1 MSQIEVVK
9 ERNPAR
15 VRGAEMSAPKIAR
28 IDQSKL
34 RESAYDALREAFTR
48 GAFAPGETVSLRT
61 LADQLGT
68 SMTPVREAV
77 RRLVA
82 EGALVDTPSRT
93 LEVPPFDPA
102 RMRELKSARLALE
115 ALLLEEAM
123 DHLDTGGIDALEGI
137 ITAPRTDRG
146 MPDLKQNYDFHFT
159 LYGYARSRVILP
171 LVEAL
176 WLQYGAFLNL
186 VVQERAANEIPEH
199 IHHEEI
205 IAALRHSDRK
215 GAQRALA
222 LDIERSFKLLL
233 PES

>member
-1 MSQIEVVK
+1 MNE
-9 ERNPAR
+9 
-15 VRGAEMSAPKIAR
+15 PKIAR

-34 RESAYDALREAFTR
+34 RESVYDALRDAFTR
-48 GAFAPGETVSLRT
+48 GAFAPGESVSLRT

-82 EGALVDTPSRT
+82 EGALIDTPSRT
-93 LEVPPFDPA
+93 LEVPPFDA
-102 RMRELKSARLALE
+102 DRMRELKSARLALE
-115 ALLLEEAM
+115 AILLDEAM
-123 DHLDTGGIDALEGI
+123 ERMDASLIDELSAI
-137 ITAPRTDRG
+137 IAAPRSTGDL
-146 MPDLKQNYDFHFT
+146 PDLTQNYDFHFS
-159 LYGYARSRVILP
+159 LYRRSGSRVILP

-186 VVQERAANEIPEH
+186 VVREETASQIPEH

-205 IAALRHSDRK
+205 IEALRARDRAA
-215 GAQRALA
+215 AQKALA
-222 LDIERSFKLLL
+222 QDIERSFKLLL

>member
-1 MSQIEVVK
+1 MNE
-9 ERNPAR
+9 
-15 VRGAEMSAPKIAR
+15 PKIAR

-34 RESAYDALREAFTR
+34 RESVYDALRDAFTR
-48 GAFAPGETVSLRT
+48 GAFAPGESVSLRT

-93 LEVPPFDPA
+93 LEVPPFDA
-102 RMRELKSARLALE
+102 DRMRELKSARLALE
-115 ALLLEEAM
+115 AILLDEAM
-123 DHLDTGGIDALEGI
+123 DHMDGASIDVLAAI
-137 ITAPRTDRG
+137 ISRRRPAGD
-146 MPDLKQNYDFHFT
+146 MPDLTQNYDFHFT
-159 LYGYARSRVILP
+159 LYRQSGSQVILP

-186 VVQERAANEIPEH
+186 VVKEKAASEIPEH

-205 IAALRHSDRK
+205 IAALRVNDRDA
-215 GAQRALA
+215 AQAALA
-222 LDIERSFKLLL
+222 TDIDRSFKLLL
-233 PES
+233 PED

>member
-1 MSQIEVVK
+1 MNE
-9 ERNPAR
+9 
-15 VRGAEMSAPKIAR
+15 PKIAR

-34 RESAYDALREAFTR
+34 RESVYDALRDAFTR
-48 GAFAPGETVSLRT
+48 GAFAPGESVSLRT

-93 LEVPPFDPA
+93 LEVPPFDA
-102 RMRELKSARLALE
+102 DRMRELKSARLALE
-115 ALLLEEAM
+115 AILLNEAM
-123 DHLDTGGIDALEGI
+123 DHIDAAAINALAAIIARPRIEGEL
-137 ITAPRTDRG
+137 
-146 MPDLKQNYDFHFT
+146 PDLTQNYEFHFN
-159 LYGYARSRVILP
+159 LYRQSRSQVILP

-186 VVQERAANEIPEH
+186 VVQEKAALETPEH

-205 IAALRHSDRK
+205 IAALRVKDRAA
-215 GAQRALA
+215 AQKALA
-222 LDIERSFKLLL
+222 QDIERSFKLLL
-233 PES
+233 PET

>member
-1 MSQIEVVK
+1 MSE
-9 ERNPAR
+9 
-15 VRGAEMSAPKIAR
+15 PKIAR

-34 RESAYDALREAFTR
+34 RESVYEELRDAFTR
-48 GAFAPGETVSLRT
+48 GVFAPGESVSLRT

-93 LEVPPFDPA
+93 LEVPPFDA
-102 RMRELKSARLALE
+102 DRMRELKSARLALE
-115 ALLLEEAM
+115 AILLDEAIDHM
-123 DHLDTGGIDALEGI
+123 DDAAIDALAAIIARPRPEGEL
-137 ITAPRTDRG
+137 
-146 MPDLKQNYDFHFT
+146 PDLTQNYEFHFT
-159 LYGYARSRVILP
+159 LYRQSRSRVILP

-186 VVQERAANEIPEH
+186 VVQEKAASEIPEH

-205 IAALRHSDRK
+205 IAALHAKDRAA
-215 GAQRALA
+215 AQKALA

-233 PES
+233 PET

>member
-1 MSQIEVVK
+1 MNE
-9 ERNPAR
+9 
-15 VRGAEMSAPKIAR
+15 PKIAR

-34 RESAYDALREAFTR
+34 RESVYDALRDAFTR
-48 GAFAPGETVSLRT
+48 GAFAPGESVSLRT

-93 LEVPPFDPA
+93 LEVPPFDA
-102 RMRELKSARLALE
+102 ERMRELKSARLALE
-115 ALLLEEAM
+115 AILLNEAM
-123 DHLDTGGIDALEGI
+123 DHIDAAAIDALAAI
-137 ITAPRTDRG
+137 IARPRTEG
-146 MPDLKQNYDFHFT
+146 ALPDLTQNYEFHFN
-159 LYGYARSRVILP
+159 LYRHSRSQVIMP

-186 VVQERAANEIPEH
+186 VVQEKAALETPEH

-205 IAALRHSDRK
+205 IAALRVKDRAA
-215 GAQRALA
+215 AQKALA

-233 PES
+233 PET

>member
-1 MSQIEVVK
+1 MSE
-9 ERNPAR
+9 
-15 VRGAEMSAPKIAR
+15 PKIAR

-34 RESAYDALREAFTR
+34 RESVYEALREAFTR
-48 GAFAPGETVSLRT
+48 GAFAPGESVSLRT

-93 LEVPPFDPA
+93 LEVPPFDA
-102 RMRELKSARLALE
+102 DRMRELKSARLALE
-115 ALLLEEAM
+115 AILLDEAM
-123 DHLDTGGIDALEGI
+123 DHMDDAAIDTLAAIIARSRPEGEL
-137 ITAPRTDRG
+137 
-146 MPDLKQNYDFHFT
+146 PDLTQNYEFHFS
-159 LYGYARSRVILP
+159 LYRQSRSRVILP

-186 VVQERAANEIPEH
+186 VVQEKAASEIPEH

-205 IAALRHSDRK
+205 IAALRAKDRAA
-215 GAQRALA
+215 AQKALA

-233 PES
+233 PET

>member
-1 MSQIEVVK
+1 MSQ
-9 ERNPAR
+9 
-15 VRGAEMSAPKIAR
+15 PKIAR

-48 GAFAPGETVSLRT
+48 GVFAPGETVSLRT

-93 LEVPPFDPA
+93 LEVPPFDA
-102 RMRELKSARLALE
+102 HRMRELKSARLALE

-123 DHLDTGGIDALEGI
+123 DHIGADDIGKLETI
-137 ITAPRTDRG
+137 ISAPRTETDT
-146 MPDLKQNYDFHFT
+146 PDLKQNYDFHFS
-159 LYGYARSRVILP
+159 LYRQSGSRVILP

-186 VVQERAANEIPEH
+186 VVREKAAGEIPEH

-205 IAALRHSDRK
+205 IAALRDKDRVS
-215 GAQRALA
+215 AQRSLA

>member
-1 MSQIEVVK
+1 MSQ
-9 ERNPAR
+9 
-15 VRGAEMSAPKIAR
+15 PKIAR

-34 RESAYDALREAFTR
+34 RESAYDALHEAFTR

-93 LEVPPFDPA
+93 LEVPPFDGE

-115 ALLLEEAM
+115 ALLLDEAM
-123 DHLDTGGIDALEGI
+123 AHLDAGVIDALEAI
-137 ITAPRTDRG
+137 IAAPRSAEDT
-146 MPDLKQNYDFHFT
+146 PDLKQNYDFHFT
-159 LYGYARSRVILP
+159 LYRQSGSRVILP

-186 VVQERAANEIPEH
+186 VVREKAAGEIPEH

-205 IAALRHSDRK
+205 IAALRRKDRK
-215 GAQRALA
+215 AAQKALA

-233 PES
+233 PQT

>member
-1 MSQIEVVK
+1 MSQ
-9 ERNPAR
+9 
-15 VRGAEMSAPKIAR
+15 PKIAR

-48 GAFAPGETVSLRT
+48 GAFAPGETVSLRM
-61 LADQLGT
+61 LAGQLGT

-93 LEVPPFDPA
+93 LEVPPFDA
-102 RMRELKSARLALE
+102 NRMRELKSARLALE

-123 DHLDTGGIDALEGI
+123 DHLDAAAIDALEDI
-137 ITAPRTDRG
+137 ISAPRSDSGT
-146 MPDLKQNYDFHFT
+146 PDLKQNYDFHFN
-159 LYGYARSRVILP
+159 LYRHSGSRVILP

-186 VVQERAANEIPEH
+186 VVRERSANEIPEH
-199 IHHEEI
+199 IHHQEI
-205 IAALRHSDRK
+205 IAALRKPDRDA
-215 GAQRALA
+215 AQHALA
-222 LDIERSFKLLL
+222 MDIERSFKLLL
-233 PES
+233 PET

>member
-1 MSQIEVVK
+1 MNE
-9 ERNPAR
+9 
-15 VRGAEMSAPKIAR
+15 PKIAR

-34 RESAYDALREAFTR
+34 RESVYDALRDAFTR
-48 GAFAPGETVSLRT
+48 GAFAPGESVSLRT

-93 LEVPPFDPA
+93 LEVPPFDA
-102 RMRELKSARLALE
+102 DRMRELKSARLALE
-115 ALLLEEAM
+115 AILLDEAM
-123 DHLDTGGIDALEGI
+123 DHMDEAAIDALAAI
-137 ITAPRTDRG
+137 ISRARPAGDL
-146 MPDLKQNYDFHFT
+146 PDLTQNYDFHFT
-159 LYGYARSRVILP
+159 LYRQSGSQVILP

-186 VVQERAANEIPEH
+186 VVKEKAASEIPEH

-205 IAALRHSDRK
+205 IAALRVNDRDS
-215 GAQRALA
+215 AQAALA
-222 LDIERSFKLLL
+222 TDIDRSFKLLL
-233 PES
+233 PED